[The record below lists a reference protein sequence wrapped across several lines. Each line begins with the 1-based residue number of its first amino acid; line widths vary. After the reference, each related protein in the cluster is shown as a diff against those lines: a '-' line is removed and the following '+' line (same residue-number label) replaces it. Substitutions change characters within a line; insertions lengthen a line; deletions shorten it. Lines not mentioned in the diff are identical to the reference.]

1 MTFDEIDALVRLAG
15 LQATREKFPD
25 DVAEAAA
32 AAAAIRAALPRPTA
46 PDDDGRSG
54 EAWPPPIGEEE
65 S

>member
-1 MTFDEIDALVRLAG
+1 MTPEEIDALVRLAG

-32 AAAAIRAALPRPTA
+32 AAAAVRAALPRPAA
-46 PDDDGRSG
+46 PDDGGRAG
-54 EAWPPPIGEEE
+54 EAWPPIGEDG